1 MLNYVVLG
9 TTYDDQQWL
18 EIVVDAC
25 LVFSLIVFLLS
36 AVVLLVVSWL
46 QCCRFSW
53 LSYGVVQRIL
63 NSLSPT
69 VGIRAIFT
77 VTQFSS
83 FCSYILLWVV
93 EIFLL
98 Y

>member
-36 AVVLLVVSWL
+36 AVLQVLLVV
-46 QCCRFSW
+46 
-53 LSYGVVQRIL
+53 
-63 NSLSPT
+63 
-69 VGIRAIFT
+69 
-77 VTQFSS
+77 
-83 FCSYILLWVV
+83 LWCGAANT
-93 EIFLL
+93 
-98 Y
+98 